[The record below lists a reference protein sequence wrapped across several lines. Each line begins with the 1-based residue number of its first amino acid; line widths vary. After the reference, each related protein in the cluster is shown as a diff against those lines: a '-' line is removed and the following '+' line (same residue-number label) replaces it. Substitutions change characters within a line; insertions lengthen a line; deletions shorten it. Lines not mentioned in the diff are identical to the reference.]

1 MESPRFAGRAVVA
14 LLSSPKK
21 VDLMKR
27 SGSIQIVAELARE
40 LGFTDVTGT
49 QPPSIRSF
57 QFLLPNYAL
66 KSVFEAA
73 PVLSK
78 IVPDLKLPLSVM
90 GQRPD

>member
-1 MESPRFAGRAVVA
+1 MG
-14 LLSSPKK
+14 
-21 VDLMKR
+21 R

-40 LGFTDVTGT
+40 LGFTDVPGG
-49 QPPSIRSF
+49 QPPSIRSL

-73 PVLSK
+73 PFLLK
-78 IVPDLKLPLSVM
+78 LVPDLKLPLCVM